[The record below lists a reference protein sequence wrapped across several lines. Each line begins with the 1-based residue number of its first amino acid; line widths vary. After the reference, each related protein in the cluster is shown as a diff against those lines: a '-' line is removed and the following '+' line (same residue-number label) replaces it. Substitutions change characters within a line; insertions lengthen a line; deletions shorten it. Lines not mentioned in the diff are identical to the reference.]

1 MPTTQTV
8 TYDPTDDSVL
18 VEQAEAR
25 DAETLAVGEKM
36 IEEQENLL
44 AGKYK
49 TTEDLEKAYKEL
61 ETKLGQQDKG
71 LERDETTETDVDAD
85 VDVDEFEVTKED
97 FWNEDGSVNY
107 ETTERAYGKQLSD
120 LFKNADIDPWKMTE
134 HFVQNEGT
142 LTEEMYSKLGEAGLP
157 RSAIDQYLEG
167 ARQNYGYSNTP
178 EAPVLNNDEVAE
190 VKAIA
195 GGDEG
200 YEQLMAWASDNM
212 TQEESDNFDAIIELQ
227 NKAAAKFAVKA
238 LMGQYEDTVG
248 RDSNLIQGKKSAP
261 QESYRSMAEVVRD
274 MNNPLYDQD
283 ESYRDDVRRKLEASN
298 IKV

>member
-71 LERDETTETDVDAD
+71 LERDETPETEETT
-85 VDVDEFEVTKED
+85 EEPELTRED
-97 FWNEDGSVNY
+97 LWNEDGSVNL
-107 ETTERAYGKQLSD
+107 ETTEKAYGKQLSD

-142 LTEEMYSKLGEAGLP
+142 LTDEMYNKLGEAGLP
-157 RSAIDQYLEG
+157 RTAIDQYLNG
-167 ARQNYGYSNTP
+167 ARQKMNGTTEP
-178 EAPVLNNDEVAE
+178 EAPVLSNDEVAE

-195 GGDEG
+195 GGEEG
-200 YEQLMAWASDNM
+200 YEQLMSWASDNM
-212 TQEESDNFDAIIELQ
+212 SEADANNFDEIIQLQ

-248 RDSNLIQGKKSAP
+248 RDSNLIQGKQSTP
-261 QESYRSMAEVVRD
+261 QETYRSMAEVVRD

>member
-25 DAETLAVGEKM
+25 DAETLEVGEKM
-36 IEEQENLL
+36 IAEQENLL

-61 ETKLGQQDKG
+61 ESKLGKQDKG
-71 LERDETTETDVDAD
+71 LERDDVPDPEETTE
-85 VDVDEFEVTKED
+85 EKEPQLTKED
-97 FWNEDGSVNY
+97 LWLEDGSVNY
-107 ETTERAYGKQLSD
+107 ETTEKAYGKQLSD
-120 LFKNADIDPWKMTE
+120 LFKGAEIDPWKMTE
-134 HFVQNEGT
+134 HFVQNEGQ
-142 LTEEMYSKLGEAGLP
+142 LTDEMYDKLGEAGLP
-157 RSAIDQYLEG
+157 RTAIDQYLEG
-167 ARQNYGYSNTP
+167 ARQKMNGETAAEPY
-178 EAPVLNNDEVAE
+178 LNDEEVAE

-195 GGDEG
+195 GGEDG
-200 YEQLMAWASDNM
+200 YEQLMSWASDNM
-212 TQEESDNFDAIIELQ
+212 SEADANNFDEIIALG

-248 RDSNLIQGKKSAP
+248 RDSDLIQGKQSTP
-261 QESYRSMAEVVRD
+261 QETYRNMAEVVRD
-274 MNNPLYDQD
+274 MNNPLYDTD
-283 ESYRDDVRRKLEASN
+283 EAYRDDVRRKLEASN

>member
-85 VDVDEFEVTKED
+85 VDADEFEVTKED

>member
-36 IEEQENLL
+36 IAEQENLL

-49 TTEDLEKAYKEL
+49 TTQDLEAAYKEL
-61 ETKLGQQDKG
+61 ETKLGQQEKG
-71 LERDETTETDVDAD
+71 LSREDTTEESTEETTEKP
-85 VDVDEFEVTKED
+85 EFSRED
-97 FWNEDGSVNY
+97 LWLEDGSVNY
-107 ETTERAYGKQLSD
+107 ETTEKAYGKQLSD
-120 LFKNADIDPWKMTE
+120 LFKGAEIDPWKMTE
-134 HFVQNEGT
+134 HFVQNEGQ
-142 LTEEMYSKLGEAGLP
+142 LTDEMYDKLGEAGLP
-157 RSAIDQYLEG
+157 RTAIDQYLEG
-167 ARQNYGYSNTP
+167 ARQKMNGETAAEPY
-178 EAPVLNNDEVAE
+178 LNDEEVAE

-195 GGDEG
+195 GGEDG
-200 YEQLMAWASDNM
+200 YEQLMSWASDNM
-212 TQEESDNFDAIIELQ
+212 SEADANNFDEIIALG

-248 RDSNLIQGKKSAP
+248 RDSDLIQGKQSTP
-261 QESYRSMAEVVRD
+261 QETYRNMAEVVRD
-274 MNNPLYDQD
+274 MNNPLYDTD
-283 ESYRDDVRRKLEASN
+283 EAYRDDVRRKLEASN